1 MKARASAASWLALGV
16 ILAVASFVKLFAEKG
31 TASDNAFALGT
42 VSQTWTAT
50 RAASP
55 TTGSSLCDHCSPAVL
70 SESDVRNLHRVAMN
84 SQGQGGRDV
93 WGQRGVQ
100 LKGTKKQAV
109 GRARKLYGS
118 HGARKVP
125 RRYPLYDILE
135 MIDSTVPT
143 YTIISEP
150 KDPLQPVEKVPLL
163 KRYPWAGDLTRV
175 HKRKIKEE
183 NGLKESRMEPFF
195 GSWTGAGL
203 PPKGRRQGYIARRG
217 FPTYNHPPW
226 LNRPLIGEEVWVPG
240 NMSWKKH
247 RSPEPWQLKP
257 KKRQELEAKLLAE
270 AQARAASDADMDAMD
285 EELEALGS

>member
-1 MKARASAASWLALGV
+1 MRDARARTSAASWLALGV
-16 ILAVASFVKLFAEKG
+16 ILAVASFVKLCGEKG
-31 TASDNAFALGT
+31 TPSTTTFALDT
-42 VSQTWTAT
+42 VSQTWTAA
-50 RAASP
+50 RATSRGI
-55 TTGSSLCDHCSPAVL
+55 GSGL
-70 SESDVRNLHRVAMN
+70 SDSGARNLPRVAMN

-100 LKGTKKQAV
+100 LKGAKKRAV

-143 YTIISEP
+143 YTVISEP
-150 KDPLQPVEKVPLL
+150 KDPMMPVEKVPLL

-175 HKRKIKEE
+175 HGRKKKEE
-183 NGLKESRMEPFF
+183 DGLKESRMEPFF

-247 RSPEPWQLKP
+247 RSPQPWQLKP

-270 AQARAASDADMDAMD
+270 AKARAASDEDMDAMD